1 MISIF
6 NWRNK
11 HVEGQ
16 KKFHLFRHPRIA
28 LENALD
34 IFELNDLEKDIILK
48 HMWPLTIIPPRFA
61 EGYIVT
67 LVDKYCATKEFFR
80 FLKTRKNIK
89 LLSEGKIEKNAK

>member
-1 MISIF
+1 
-6 NWRNK
+6 
-11 HVEGQ
+11 
-16 KKFHLFRHPRIA
+16 
-28 LENALD
+28 
-34 IFELNDLEKDIILK
+34 
-48 HMWPLTIIPPRFA
+48 MWPLTIIPPRFA